1 MKYSELLQEIKKLPN
16 LQNRYP
22 NRSTDFYIDYC
33 NFPLIRIYKERTGY
47 YVQIVHDLQWDRR
60 YKNKLNRFIKL
71 FDEHGREICYGGG
84 QYKTYRIEQNLLIHE
99 ALNQLRNSL
108 LLLPMKEKIQMIEQD
123 FEENEPRGI

>member
-22 NRSTDFYIDYC
+22 SRSTYFYIDYC
-33 NFPLIRIYKERTGY
+33 NFPLIKIYKERTGY
-47 YVQIVHDLQWDRR
+47 YVQIVHDLQW

-71 FDEHGREICYGGG
+71 FDEKGREICYGDG
-84 QYKTYRIEQNLLIHE
+84 QYKTYRIEQNLLIRE
-99 ALNQLRNSL
+99 ALVQLRNSL

-123 FEENEPRGI
+123 FEENESSGI